1 MLYFLFDL
9 LDQLNVPGSGIWQY
23 ISFRAG
29 MAFVF
34 SMFIATYFG
43 MRIIRILQKKQI
55 GETIRNLGLEGQMS
69 KKGTPTMG
77 GVIIILSI
85 LVPTLL
91 LADLSNTYIL
101 LMIITTLWMGAIGFT
116 DDYIKVFRHNKEGM
130 HGKTK
135 IVGQVGLGLIVGIVL
150 FMSPQAKVIENVE
163 SRVIESTGEV
173 EVTYEKQANKSTVT
187 TIPFLKNHNFDY
199 ADPFSFLG
207 KYKQAAGW
215 IFFILVTIFV
225 VTAVSNGANLTDGLD
240 GLATG
245 SSAIQGATLGVLAYL
260 SGNIQYASYLN
271 IMYLPGTG
279 ELVIFAAAFIGA
291 LVGFLWYNSFPAQ
304 VFMGDTG
311 SLTLGGIIA
320 VFAIIIRKELL
331 IPILCGIF
339 LMESLSVIL
348 QVTYFKYTKKKFGE
362 GRRVFKMT
370 PLHHH
375 FQEPAGAVKAL
386 LNKPT
391 QAWPESKIV
400 IRFWVIGM
408 ILAALTIITLKIR

>member
-101 LMIITTLWMGAIGFT
+101 LMIITTLWMGVIGFT

-215 IFFILVTIFV
+215 IFCIV
-225 VTAVSNGANLTDGLD
+225 VG
-240 GLATG
+240 
-245 SSAIQGATLGVLAYL
+245 
-260 SGNIQYASYLN
+260 
-271 IMYLPGTG
+271 
-279 ELVIFAAAFIGA
+279 
-291 LVGFLWYNSFPAQ
+291 
-304 VFMGDTG
+304 
-311 SLTLGGIIA
+311 
-320 VFAIIIRKELL
+320 
-331 IPILCGIF
+331 
-339 LMESLSVIL
+339 
-348 QVTYFKYTKKKFGE
+348 
-362 GRRVFKMT
+362 
-370 PLHHH
+370 
-375 FQEPAGAVKAL
+375 
-386 LNKPT
+386 
-391 QAWPESKIV
+391 
-400 IRFWVIGM
+400 
-408 ILAALTIITLKIR
+408 